1 MKKLLALL
9 LALVLIVGLAACATP
24 PAQPT
29 PTPATPTPAPTN
41 GDDNGDDN
49 GDEPAE
55 LRVIQLGGLAPL
67 TGGFTEFGQGFAAA
81 WQMAIEDIN
90 AAGGTTNGFT
100 FEITVEDSRSEPG
113 ESANLASR
121 FAENPNIM
129 AILGDFS
136 SGACMAAAPIVDE
149 AGIVMISPTASHP
162 DFAPMSPFTFG
173 IMGLQSGEA
182 PWYARQIV
190 QRYIGAET
198 VAVIH
203 LNTDWGV
210 ASFGFFEEEANEIG
224 LEIVEVV
231 SHAEE
236 EMDFTALVARMRA
249 ADPDLV
255 VILGQGTV
263 ADIINAIRGVGWD
276 VDISALGPGTSAQ
289 ILELAGA
296 NAEGLIV
303 PTPFFF
309 DPLNPELVE
318 WSNRFVAITGFEP
331 TVHPATAYDTM
342 MLIAR
347 AVEMIGDGEVTRQ
360 AIRDN
365 LAIID
370 DVVGITGHIRFN
382 PTGDLFR
389 EYLIAGV
396 VNGEWVLLEDF
407 GFADR

>member
-1 MKKLLALL
+1 LKKLLALL
-9 LALVLIVGLAACATP
+9 LVLVLVAGLVACNTTP
-24 PAQPT
+24 AEQTPT
-29 PTPATPTPAPTN
+29 PTPAATPTPPAN
-41 GDDNGDDN
+41 GGEENGE
-49 GDEPAE
+49 EPDE
-55 LRVIQLGGLAPL
+55 LRVIQLGGLAPI
-67 TGGFTEFGQGFAAA
+67 TGGFTEFGQGFDAA
-81 WQMAIEDIN
+81 WHMAIEDIN
-90 AAGGTTNGFT
+90 ARGGTSNGYT
-100 FEITVEDSRSEPG
+100 FEITVVDSRGEPG
-113 ESANLASR
+113 ESAALASR
-121 FAENPNIM
+121 FAEDQNIL

-149 AGIVMISPTASHP
+149 AGIVLISPTASAP
-162 DFAPMSPFTFG
+162 AFAPMSDWTFG

-210 ASFGFFEEEANEIG
+210 ASFNYFELTAYEIG

-231 SHAEE
+231 DHAEE
-236 EMDFTALVARMRA
+236 EMDFSALVSRMRA

-263 ADIINAIRGVGWD
+263 ADIINSIRGVGWD
-276 VDISALGPGTSAQ
+276 VPISALGPGTSAQ
-289 ILELAGA
+289 IIELAGE

-309 DPLNPELVE
+309 DPLNPALVA
-318 WSNRFVAITGFEP
+318 WADRFESVTGFAP

-347 AVEMIGDGEVTRQ
+347 AVEMIGDGEVTRE

-396 VNGEWVLLEDF
+396 QNGEWVLLEDF